1 MRRLGILILTALL
14 ANTLLAAEWLPIASW
29 SFDGPGG
36 DGVRGFRKT
45 VDGVAGQALRF
56 DGQTTAVVRAAAKMP
71 HLGGAFSVEAWV
83 ALQNY
88 PWTWCAVVNQEKDR
102 RAGYLFGID
111 PEGRFGLQLAVN
123 GRWQECRSNAGLPLY
138 AWHRILGAFDP
149 VSGLKLY
156 LNGRLVGEAAVS
168 GSPLFAPD
176 ADVWIGRN
184 QTPLG
189 LTEEIRVVAP
199 VAFSFDGI
207 IDEVRLYDAAL
218 SPSEAAAA
226 ATRVRPSGPAPLG
239 PPVLP
244 SGPKGPGRFG
254 AYYTRLRYAEEWEKP
269 WRIGEAADVVVRFD
283 ETPNRLV
290 FWRGTS
296 YIPAWVTENGIWYT
310 NEFYETQVPT
320 MATSAEPMADKQA
333 RFSHPRILESN
344 EARVVVLWRYAPVS
358 VNYDLVNVDPLTGWG
373 DWVEE
378 TYTVYPDGSCV
389 RKIRVWSSKPRVDP
403 AEGKTWDN
411 FRQYHEAIIIN
422 PPGTRPEDNIR
433 TEALTLANMK
443 GQVQTYSWADGPPG
457 EKADFDAE
465 TLAVLHRISDL
476 DTSGHKWLVRP
487 AGGNILK
494 VNLKSRYSP
503 YVIVDPRNV
512 AIDCYAG
519 EIIRERSIFPWW
531 NHWPVSQQIRSSGR
545 WALAPDRVSHSSLA
559 HIQSWR
565 PFEET
570 ADGVTMLMLN
580 GLTDKPADALLPLA
594 ESWLSPPAREV
605 EGRGVSGAGFDPA
618 ERAFVVARTKPA
630 GPARLTVTLRAA
642 KEAPTVNPV
651 LRVRHEIDGRPSPL
665 GKDVRAGLVPGL
677 EGAISSSG
685 SAANGPRPSGSRSS
699 RPNVRRGAKSDD
711 ETLMRRDGILQI
723 LRKKPLY

>member
-1 MRRLGILILTALL
+1 MHRLQTLILAGCL
-14 ANTLLAAEWLPIASW
+14 ANAAFATDRPPVASW
-29 SFDGPGG
+29 SFDQGAAG
-36 DGVRGFRKT
+36 DELRGFHKY
-45 VDGVAGQALRF
+45 VDGVAGKALRF
-56 DGQTTAVVRAAAKMP
+56 DGQTTAIVRPAVKMP
-71 HLGGAFSVEAWV
+71 RIDGAFSVEAWV
-83 ALQNY
+83 ALQTY
-88 PWTWCAVVNQEKDR
+88 PWTWCAIVNQEKDR
-102 RAGYLFGID
+102 QAGYFFGID
-111 PEGRFGLQLAVN
+111 PEGRFGLQVASS
-123 GRWQECRSNAGLPLY
+123 GGWQECRSDVGLPLY
-138 AWHRILGAFDP
+138 SWNHLLGTFDP
-149 VSGLKLY
+149 ASGLKLY
-156 LNGRLVGEAAVS
+156 LNGKLVGERNVIGA
-168 GSPLFAPD
+168 PLFATGV
-176 ADVWIGRN
+176 DVWIGRN

-189 LTEEIRVVAP
+189 LSEEIRVVAP
-199 VAFSFDGI
+199 VAFSFDGL

-218 SPSEAAAA
+218 LPAEAKEASS
-226 ATRVRPSGPAPLG
+226 RLKPSGSPPLR

-244 SGPKGPGRFG
+244 AGPKGPGRFG
-254 AYYTRLRYAEEWEKP
+254 AYYTRLRYAEEWENP
-269 WRIGEAADVVVRFD
+269 WRVGESADVVVRFD

-296 YIPAWVTENGIWYT
+296 YIPAWVTDNGIWYT

-333 RFSHPRILESN
+333 RFSHPRILESSD
-344 EARVVVLWRYAPVS
+344 ARVVVLWRYAPVS
-358 VNYDLVNVDPLTGWG
+358 VHYDLVNVDPLTGWG

-389 RKIRVWSSKPRVDP
+389 RKIKVWSSKPRLDP

-443 GQVQTYSWADGPPG
+443 GEVHTYSWADGPPG

-465 TLAVLHRISDL
+465 TLATLHRISDL
-476 DTSGHKWLVRP
+476 DTPGHQWLVRP
-487 AGGNILK
+487 AGGNILR
-494 VNLKSRYSP
+494 VNLKARFSP

-565 PFEET
+565 PYEET

-580 GLTDKPADALLPLA
+580 GLTDKPAEALVPLA
-594 ESWLSPPAREV
+594 KAWLSPPKMDV
-605 EGRGVSGAGFDPA
+605 EGEAFRGEGFDPR
-618 ERAFVVARTKPA
+618 ERAFVVARLRQDGPGRMTVVLQASKDSPA
-630 GPARLTVTLRAA
+630 VNPALRIRRWDSGIPRV
-642 KEAPTVNPV
+642 EVGGRPTVV
-651 LRVRHEIDGRPSPL
+651 GQ
-665 GKDVRAGLVPGL
+665 DVRAGLIPGL
-677 EGAISSSG
+677 EGDDLVLWIRGEWTSPVRIAIS
-685 SAANGPRPSGSRSS
+685 AAPASVKETSR
-699 RPNVRRGAKSDD
+699 
-711 ETLMRRDGILQI
+711 
-723 LRKKPLY
+723 

>member
-1 MRRLGILILTALL
+1 MRRLKILIVLGLL
-14 ANTLLAAEWLPIASW
+14 AGSLAAAERAPVASW
-29 SFDGPGG
+29 SFDGDMGADVIRGFHKFVTGPAG
-36 DGVRGFRKT
+36 DG
-45 VDGVAGQALRF
+45 LRF
-56 DGQTTAVVRAAAKMP
+56 DGQTTVVVRAAANTPRVK
-71 HLGGAFSVEAWV
+71 GAFSVEAWV
-83 ALQNY
+83 AIQTY
-88 PWTWCAVVNQEKDR
+88 PWTWCAVINQERDR

-111 PEGRFGLQLAVN
+111 PEGRFGLQVAVD
-123 GRWQECRSNAGLPLY
+123 GRWEECRSSAGLPLY
-138 AWHRILGAFDP
+138 SWNHILGTFDP
-149 VSGLKLY
+149 AAGLKLY
-156 LNGRLVGEAAVS
+156 LNGKLVGEEASS
-168 GSPLFAPD
+168 GSPLFAPN
-176 ADVWIGRN
+176 AEVWIGRN

-189 LTEEIRVVAP
+189 LSEEIRVVAP

-207 IDEVRLYDAAL
+207 IDEVRFYDAAL
-218 SPSEAAAA
+218 SPAEVAGAS
-226 ATRVRPSGPAPLG
+226 RRLKPSGPPPLR

-244 SGPKGPGRFG
+244 AGPKGPGRFG
-254 AYYTRLRYAEEWEKP
+254 AYYTRLRYAEEWENP
-269 WRIGEAADVVVRFD
+269 WRVGEAADIVVRFD

-320 MATSAEPMADKQA
+320 MPTSAEPMADKQA
-333 RFSHPRILESN
+333 RFSHPRILESSD
-344 EARVVVLWRYAPVS
+344 ARAVVLWRYAPVS
-358 VNYDLVNVDPLTGWG
+358 VNYDLVNIDPLTGWG

-443 GQVQTYSWADGPPG
+443 GEVYTYSWAEGPPG
-457 EKADFDAE
+457 ETADFDAE

-476 DTSGHKWLVRP
+476 DTPGHKWLVRP
-487 AGGNILK
+487 AGGNILR
-494 VNLKSRYSP
+494 VNLKSRFSP

-565 PFEET
+565 PYEET

-580 GLTDKPADALLPLA
+580 GLTDRPAEALLPLA
-594 ESWLSPPAREV
+594 KSWLSPPKMEV
-605 EGRGVSGAGFDPA
+605 EGDGYSGEGFDPT
-618 ERAFVVARTKPA
+618 ERAFVVARRSPD
-630 GPARLTVTLRAA
+630 GPARLAVTLRASKDSPA
-642 KEAPTVNPV
+642 VNPV
-651 LRVRHEIDGRPSPL
+651 LRLRHWDAPLPRVEVGGRPAPL

-677 EGAISSSG
+677 EDDDLVLWMRGEWTSPVRISIS
-685 SAANGPRPSGSRSS
+685 PPKRPARGE
-699 RPNVRRGAKSDD
+699 VR
-711 ETLMRRDGILQI
+711 
-723 LRKKPLY
+723 